1 MYILLY
7 ISTVYICR
15 TTANL
20 QREESCQQKIAVNPN
35 RKNSCLLWT
44 LRQVLQFECFI

>member
-1 MYILLY
+1 MSN

-20 QREESCQQKIAVNPN
+20 QREESYQQKIAVNPN
-35 RKNSCLLWT
+35 RTNSCLLWT